1 MLETPP
7 QDASSSNAAPE
18 AEEDDSASMV
28 VSIGETET
36 SEREWTR
43 IHYQRTDVT
52 DSTANLSNVP
62 SR

>member
-7 QDASSSNAAPE
+7 QDASSSNALPE
-18 AEEDDSASMV
+18 VEEDDTASMV

-43 IHYQRTDVT
+43 IHYQGRDIT
-52 DSTANLSNVP
+52 DSSAYVSNVP